1 MAHDA
6 ARPEPNGVPSGSPML
21 SSPTPVPVMGLEDG
35 VGLTRGA
42 LPPPALASGPSV
54 TSLLA
59 ALQRRWLLAVGLGIV
74 LAAAGAAGAWYLL
87 EPKWTAVAQVHIA
100 MVPPWLMQRNIDT
113 VSDRSEFVTYQ
124 RTQAAQMHSH
134 SVLNSALVQD
144 EVKNLDIVRQQ
155 PDRLAWLADQLK
167 VEFQEGNEFVSI
179 KLDSSDPDGAKAIVK
194 AVRDRYFKE
203 VVETERKARM
213 GRKDEV
219 DKVCQGLRAQLQNHE
234 KDLQGVSKTLG
245 VSESGALTQQQIGL
259 LTSLEEKKRQLTQI
273 QFDLVRAN
281 AKLEAHKANEKSFTE
296 PTITD
301 FDVNQALEADPAG
314 KMHLARKEKLEL
326 VVARYEQ
333 TAVRP
338 TEGGLVRARADLEA
352 VEKALTK
359 RRSEVRAALLEGY
372 RQKMRSEY
380 STGLQQQQI
389 EAKSLADQAKDLKTE
404 VASLAAQTES
414 FGKSSAELENLK
426 DKIQWDR
433 QQLREKETFL
443 GNLEAELG
451 AKVPARVNSF
461 EEASVLPR
469 DQKKQVM
476 AAIAAPAGLLLLTC
490 FGVAWWECRA
500 RRIHTADEISTGLG
514 MRVVGAVPSLAHAAQ
529 RVVNTGGEDDLH
541 EQHLLESIDGI
552 RTVLLR
558 DADVQDTRV
567 VMVTSAASGEGKTT
581 LASHLAGSLARAGRR
596 TLLIDCDLRRPAVHQ
611 LFELPLQPG
620 FSEVLL
626 GEVHVAEAT
635 MSTSVDGLWMI
646 PAGQWDRDVVQA
658 LARDGVQKIFNKLRN
673 EYDFIVV
680 DSHPVLA
687 ATDSLLIGQ
696 QADAVILSLMRDVS
710 QTPKVHAAAQR
721 LATLGIRVFGTVMN
735 GLPEEEIFNKGGYQY
750 AVA

>member
-1 MAHDA
+1 
-6 ARPEPNGVPSGSPML
+6 
-21 SSPTPVPVMGLEDG
+21 
-35 VGLTRGA
+35 
-42 LPPPALASGPSV
+42 
-54 TSLLA
+54 
-59 ALQRRWLLAVGLGIV
+59 
-74 LAAAGAAGAWYLL
+74 
-87 EPKWTAVAQVHIA
+87 
-100 MVPPWLMQRNIDT
+100 
-113 VSDRSEFVTYQ
+113 
-124 RTQAAQMHSH
+124 
-134 SVLNSALVQD
+134 
-144 EVKNLDIVRQQ
+144 
-155 PDRLAWLADQLK
+155 
-167 VEFQEGNEFVSI
+167 
-179 KLDSSDPDGAKAIVK
+179 
-194 AVRDRYFKE
+194 
-203 VVETERKARM
+203 
-213 GRKDEV
+213 
-219 DKVCQGLRAQLQNHE
+219 
-234 KDLQGVSKTLG
+234 
-245 VSESGALTQQQIGL
+245 
-259 LTSLEEKKRQLTQI
+259 
-273 QFDLVRAN
+273 
-281 AKLEAHKANEKSFTE
+281 
-296 PTITD
+296 
-301 FDVNQALEADPAG
+301 
-314 KMHLARKEKLEL
+314 
-326 VVARYEQ
+326 
-333 TAVRP
+333 
-338 TEGGLVRARADLEA
+338 
-352 VEKALTK
+352 
-359 RRSEVRAALLEGY
+359 
-372 RQKMRSEY
+372 
-380 STGLQQQQI
+380 
-389 EAKSLADQAKDLKTE
+389 
-404 VASLAAQTES
+404 
-414 FGKSSAELENLK
+414 
-426 DKIQWDR
+426 
-433 QQLREKETFL
+433 
-443 GNLEAELG
+443 
-451 AKVPARVNSF
+451 
-461 EEASVLPR
+461 
-469 DQKKQVM
+469 
-476 AAIAAPAGLLLLTC
+476 
-490 FGVAWWECRA
+490 VAWWECRA

-658 LARDGVQKIFNKLRN
+658 LARDGVQKIFDKLRN
-673 EYDFIVV
+673 EYDFILV